1 MKKIVIVVILAL
13 SVVAAGCAMKA
24 PAKNQQQQESQGEKQ
39 ISVDPGLAEKV
50 KQAAKTVNG
59 VEDSTAVVINNE
71 ISAAVK
77 VSGFNRLRLK
87 SIRQEVHKKIKET
100 GSDYKVNVTTD
111 KKLFAGLQQIEK
123 QISTGQ
129 VQSMT
134 GIQKKVDKINKDMR
148 G

>member
-1 MKKIVIVVILAL
+1 MKKFVIVVILAL

-39 ISVDPGLAEKV
+39 ISVDPVLSEKV

-59 VEDSTAVVINNE
+59 VEDSTAVVIDNE

-123 QISTGQ
+123 QISAGQ
-129 VQSMT
+129 AQSMT
-134 GIQKKVDKINKDMR
+134 EIQKKIDKINKDMR

>member
-1 MKKIVIVVILAL
+1 VKKIVIVVILAL
-13 SVVAAGCAMKA
+13 SVVAAGCAMQA
-24 PAKNQQQQESQGEKQ
+24 PAKNQQQESQGEKQ
-39 ISVDPGLAEKV
+39 ISVDPVLSEKV

-77 VSGFNRLRLK
+77 VSGFDRLRLK

-100 GSDYKVNVTTD
+100 GGDCKVNVTTD
-111 KKLFAGLQQIEK
+111 KKLFAGLRQIEK
-123 QISTGQ
+123 QISAGQ
-129 VQSMT
+129 AQSMT
-134 GIQKKVDKINKDMR
+134 AIQKKVDKINKDMR

>member
-1 MKKIVIVVILAL
+1 MKKNVIAVILAL
-13 SVVAAGCAMKA
+13 SVMTAGCAMQA
-24 PAKNQQQQESQGEKQ
+24 PAKNPQQQESQGEKQ
-39 ISVDPGLAEKV
+39 INVDPGLAEKV
-50 KQAAKTVNG
+50 KQAAKTVKG

-77 VSGFNRLRLK
+77 VSGFDRLRLK

-100 GSDYKVNVTTD
+100 GGDYKVNVTTD

-123 QISTGQ
+123 QISAGQ

-134 GIQKKVDKINKDMR
+134 EIQKKVDKINKDMR

>member
-129 VQSMT
+129 VQLMT

>member
-24 PAKNQQQQESQGEKQ
+24 PAKNQQQQESPGEKQ
-39 ISVDPGLAEKV
+39 ISVDPVLSEKV

-77 VSGFNRLRLK
+77 VSGFDRLRLK

-123 QISTGQ
+123 QISAGQ
-129 VQSMT
+129 AQSMT
-134 GIQKKVDKINKDMR
+134 AIQKKVDKINKDMR

>member
-1 MKKIVIVVILAL
+1 
-13 SVVAAGCAMKA
+13 MKA
-24 PAKNQQQQESQGEKQ
+24 PAKNQRQQESQGEKQ
-39 ISVDPGLAEKV
+39 ISVDPVLSEKV

-59 VEDSTAVVINNE
+59 VEDSTAVVIDNE

-123 QISTGQ
+123 QISAGQ
-129 VQSMT
+129 AQSMT
-134 GIQKKVDKINKDMR
+134 AIQKKVDKINKDMR

>member
-1 MKKIVIVVILAL
+1 MKKIVIVVVLAL

-39 ISVDPGLAEKV
+39 ISVDPVLSEKV

-77 VSGFNRLRLK
+77 VSGFDRLRLK

-100 GSDYKVNVTTD
+100 GGDCKVNVTTD
-111 KKLFAGLQQIEK
+111 KKLFAGLRQIEK
-123 QISTGQ
+123 QISAGQ
-129 VQSMT
+129 AQSMT
-134 GIQKKVDKINKDMR
+134 AIQKKVDKINKDMR

>member
-1 MKKIVIVVILAL
+1 MKKFVIVVILAL
-13 SVVAAGCAMKA
+13 SVVAAGCAMKT
-24 PAKNQQQQESQGEKQ
+24 PDKNQQQQESQGEKQ
-39 ISVDPGLAEKV
+39 ISVDPVLSEKV

-59 VEDSTAVVINNE
+59 VEDSTAVVIDNE

-123 QISTGQ
+123 QISAGQ
-129 VQSMT
+129 AQSMT
-134 GIQKKVDKINKDMR
+134 EIQKKIDKINKDMR